1 MELAAIAAALPP
13 SGSTRALALRREWA
27 TENGVADG
35 IRTHDNRNHNPA
47 QTIVSWGRGQLK
59 TTEIPVLTHHTP
71 DKNPY
76 MARTIPRPVEPAAA
90 CGMGSRS
97 QGNSASMSCKPR

>member
-35 IRTHDNRNHNPA
+35 IRTHDNRNHNP
-47 QTIVSWGRGQLK
+47 GLYQLSYS
-59 TTEIPVLTHHTP
+59 HHCV
-71 DKNPY
+71 DQD
-76 MARTIPRPVEPAAA
+76 R
-90 CGMGSRS
+90 SRS
-97 QGNSASMSCKPR
+97 TNNFLHRTDHREPSWSAAPNWRARQDSNLLPPA